1 LKWLGLAAVREGPPP
16 ALAAWVG
23 ARADVNGR
31 SIGATEER
39 AAAQIWRFLLWPEHP
54 PCQID
59 NVRHDPRETM
69 SFQHLSGDTSRAG
82 SCGQRR
88 AQIVWDSGGIADHHQ
103 S

>member
-1 LKWLGLAAVREGPPP
+1 MKWLGLAAVREEPPP
-16 ALAAWVG
+16 ALAAWVN

-59 NVRHDPRETM
+59 NVRQDLRRNDVVSASVGRHEP
-69 SFQHLSGDTSRAG
+69 SGLLRP
-82 SCGQRR
+82 RR